1 MSNASRQARGL
12 RANPAGRFATRHS
25 EFDEPG
31 PAPETRLA
39 AQPCRSLITR
49 NDSPDVPFRQSI
61 NPYRG
66 CEHGCVYCFARPT
79 HSYLDLS
86 PGADFESRIFFKQG
100 AEEVLER
107 ELSRPG
113 YECEPIALGTA
124 TDPYQ
129 PVERDRRLT
138 RRLLQVLA
146 RFGHPV
152 SIITKSSLILRDL
165 DILGP
170 MARQGLASVAVS
182 VTTLDN
188 RIKAGLEPRASAGSR
203 RLDTIRRLAA
213 HGVPVTVLAA
223 PVIPFINDHELE
235 SILEQSADAGATAA
249 GYVVLRLPHE
259 VGPLWRDWLAE
270 HYPDRAERVMQVVQS
285 LHGGRDYRSRFFERQ
300 QGQGQWAALMARR
313 FEVAARKADLAGDD
327 RHGLR
332 TDLFA
337 VPGSAT
343 QLPLV

>member
-1 MSNASRQARGL
+1 MKSPSGRGI
-12 RANPAGRFATRHS
+12 RANPAGRFAATQS
-25 EFDEPG
+25 DLDELG
-31 PAPETRLA
+31 PAPATEVTG
-39 AQPCRSLITR
+39 QPCRSLISY
-49 NDSPDVPFRQSI
+49 NQSPDVPFSRSI

-79 HSYLDLS
+79 HSYLELS
-86 PGADFESRIFFKQG
+86 PGADFESRIFFKRG
-100 AEEVLER
+100 AEEVLET
-107 ELSRPG
+107 ELARPD
-113 YECEPIALGTA
+113 YECAPIALGTA

-129 PVERDRRLT
+129 PAERDQQIT

-152 SIITKSSLILRDL
+152 SIVTKSSLILRDL
-165 DILGP
+165 DILAP

-188 RIKAGLEPRASAGSR
+188 RIKARLEPRASAGSR
-203 RLDTIRRLAA
+203 RLETIRRLAA
-213 HGVPVTVLAA
+213 EAVPVTVLAA

-235 SILEQSADAGATAA
+235 AVIEQSAEAGARAA
-249 GYVVLRLPHE
+249 DYVVLRLPHE

-285 LHGGRDYRSRFFERQ
+285 LHGGRDYRSRFHVRQ
-300 QGQGQWAALMARR
+300 RGQGTWAELIARR
-313 FEVAARKADLAGDD
+313 FEVALRKAELDHQD
-327 RHGLR
+327 RCELR

-337 VPGSAT
+337 VPGRGV

>member
-1 MSNASRQARGL
+1 MKSESGHGRGI
-12 RANPAGRFATRHS
+12 RSNPAGRFAATHS

-31 PAPETRLA
+31 PAPDTELA
-39 AQPCRSLITR
+39 GQPCRSLITH
-49 NDSPDVPFRQSI
+49 NQSPDVPFTRSI

-79 HSYLDLS
+79 HSYLELS

-113 YECEPIALGTA
+113 YECAPIALGTA

-129 PVERDRRLT
+129 PAEREQQLT

-188 RIKAGLEPRASAGSR
+188 RIKAQLEPRASAGGR
-203 RLDTIRRLAA
+203 RLETIRRLAA
-213 HGVPVTVLAA
+213 EGVPVTLLAA

-235 SILEQSADAGATAA
+235 AIVEQSAEAGARAA

-259 VGPLWRDWLAE
+259 VGPLWREWLNE

-285 LHGGRDYRSRFFERQ
+285 LHGGRDYRSRFHERQ
-300 QGQGQWAALMARR
+300 RGQGQWAELIARR
-313 FEVAARKADLAGDD
+313 FEVAARKAELDTQRDSE
-327 RHGLR
+327 LR

-337 VPGSAT
+337 VPGSGV